1 MENYPVV
8 FFYFKGQDKDQP
20 IHVKE
25 KLSLLSLRDYVE
37 DTLDDFYGN
46 GL

>member
-1 MENYPVV
+1 MESYPAV
-8 FFYFKGQDKDQP
+8 FFYYKGQNKDKP
-20 IHVKE
+20 ILVKE